1 MNVNEFKIYIPSYS
15 SGNCAYIYNSD
26 IIRVYD
32 SEPRANTTVAYKDY
46 YIKSGYIHNSGST
59 TFNNYSTLPTC
70 IASSR
75 ITTDYF
81 YRQDLD
87 KILVCFFII
96 LIVCFY
102 FPYRVISR
110 MFGRWF
116 KW

>member
-1 MNVNEFKIYIPSYS
+1 MTYKIYLPNYET
-15 SGNCAYIYNSD
+15 GNCAYIYSSD
-26 IIRVYD
+26 IIRVY
-32 SEPRANTTVAYKDY
+32 EFQPRQNTTVNYTDY
-46 YIKSGYIHNSGST
+46 YIKSSYISNSGST

-70 IASSR
+70 ISSSN
-75 ITTDYF
+75 ITTNVF
-81 YRQDLD
+81 YRNDLMN
-87 KILVCFFII
+87 ILVCFFII